1 MLLFSKYE
9 NAFDNIFISQPVVDI
24 DIEDSNCFIVRFP
37 KFRRITHFILSFDAE
52 NLFFDSESN
61 KDMLIENKNVIT
73 HENNQKIADV
83 FLVGDKVFHQK
94 FGYGIVK
101 DIEGNN
107 AEVSFTKSN
116 IKKVKIEFLIK
127 NV

>member
-52 NLFFDSESN
+52 NLFLDSESAFGYSFN
-61 KDMLIENKNVIT
+61 LEELLLK
-73 HENNQKIADV
+73 HENNSEN
-83 FLVGDKVFHQK
+83 
-94 FGYGIVK
+94 GYFVMGV
-101 DIEGNN
+101 
-107 AEVSFTKSN
+107 TSN
-116 IKKVKIEFLIK
+116 KNRKKQ
-127 NV
+127 

>member
-52 NLFFDSESN
+52 NLFLDSKS
-61 KDMLIENKNVIT
+61 
-73 HENNQKIADV
+73 A
-83 FLVGDKVFHQK
+83 
-94 FGYGIVK
+94 FGY
-101 DIEGNN
+101 
-107 AEVSFTKSN
+107 SFNLEELLLKH
-116 IKKVKIEFLIK
+116 
-127 NV
+127 